1 MTEEIMEM
9 VEKSEGAVDLEAV
22 REFIERLFTLEQEVI
37 GLREDRKVLK
47 AEYKERIP
55 MKMVSNIIKIVKA
68 KLAIENASLETIE
81 EVEDIVKDKIGMIID

>member
-1 MTEEIMEM
+1 MEM